1 MNNLSPIILNSN
13 NEKIDTLIEWD
24 DSKIIKANVIMVH
37 GLGTDKNETANYFV
51 DVSHALVADSYRVIR
66 FDLTGYGASEGQQ
79 RDACYSKHVG
89 DLFAVHTYTTKQYS
103 EPIYI
108 FAQSMGCFVTALA
121 DIDGIKKTIMTG
133 LPNADTKIIIDR
145 VSARFGSRPGA
156 VLNYD
161 GISLLPRSTGAIQEI
176 GPRFW
181 EDIYNLN
188 PVKTVG
194 EFAKKTN
201 LLVVSWD
208 NDEIIGKETLDQY
221 DTIPELRHIWLP
233 GDHSVAN
240 HDEREGFIQVML
252 DYYNNS

>member
-24 DSKIIKANVIMVH
+24 DSKTINANVIMVH

-51 DVSHALVADSYRVIR
+51 DVSQALVADSYRVIR
-66 FDLTGYGASEGQQ
+66 FDLTGYGASEGLQ

-89 DLFAVHTYTTKQYS
+89 DLFAVHTYTKKQYS

-121 DIDGIKKTIMTG
+121 NIDGIKKTIMTG
-133 LPNADTKIIIDR
+133 LPNADTDLIIER

-161 GISLLPRSTGAIQEI
+161 GISLLPRSTGKVQEI
-176 GPRFW
+176 GPQFW
-181 EDIYNLN
+181 EDIRKLN

-194 EFAKKTN
+194 EFAKKTK
-201 LLVVSWD
+201 LLAVSWEQ
-208 NDEIIGKETLDQY
+208 DEILGTDSLDQY
-221 DTIPELRHIWLP
+221 DAIPELEHVWLP
-233 GDHSVAN
+233 GDHSVKKVN
-240 HDEREGFIQVML
+240 DRQNFIKKMFEF
-252 DYYNNS
+252 YSK

>member
-1 MNNLSPIILNSN
+1 MNILHPIIKNNN
-13 NEKIDTLIEWD
+13 NEKIDTLVEWD
-24 DSKIIKANVIMVH
+24 DSKTIKANVIMVH

-66 FDLTGYGASEGQQ
+66 FDLSGYGASEGHQ

-89 DLFAVHTYTTKQYS
+89 DLFAVHTYTKKHYS

-121 DIDGIKKTIMTG
+121 NIDGIKKTIMTG

-156 VLNYD
+156 VLDYK
-161 GISLLPRSTGAIQEI
+161 GISLQPRSTGAIQEI

-181 EDIYNLN
+181 EDIRNLN

-194 EFAKKTN
+194 EFAKKTK
-201 LLVVSWD
+201 LLVVSWEQ
-208 NDEIIGKETLDQY
+208 DEILGTDALDQY
-221 DTIPELRHIWLP
+221 DTIPELEHIWLP
-233 GDHSVAN
+233 GDHSVKDAN
-240 HDEREGFIQVML
+240 DRQNFIHKML
-252 DYYNNS
+252 AFYAK